1 MVKSDYISGIGNTT
15 LMHILAMFVIFLSG
29 LFMGIAYWVMG
40 SVKNSFEK
48 VNCLIIDNI
57 YFTSCQDWFTL
68 SIYPLLQL
76 KEMLIWF
83 SYFYIFGIIFGLFYL
98 GWKVRK
104 HPSLIAVHVVLS
116 IIVTYLS
123 IEIAN
128 VYRVLLQN
136 EFMYAIFQPFVIY
149 NKIML
154 YLPTFMFVAVFLS
167 GLLGFFGFWK
177 DKELEG
183 DNSLAYQ

>member
-1 MVKSDYISGIGNTT
+1 MVLNKLKGAFSDSMLG
-15 LMHILAMFVIFLSG
+15 HIVAMFMIFLSG
-29 LFMGIAYWVMG
+29 LFMAISYWVMG
-40 SVKNSFEK
+40 SMKDSFES
-48 VNCLIIDNI
+48 VNCLIVDNL
-57 YFTSCQDWFTL
+57 FFSTCQEWFAL
-68 SIYPLLQL
+68 SIYPFFAL
-76 KEMLIWF
+76 KEILIWF

-104 HPSLIAVHVVLS
+104 HPSLLVVHIVLS

-128 VYRVLLQN
+128 IYRVLIEN
-136 EFMYAIFQPFVIY
+136 PFIASIFQPFVIY

-154 YLPTFMFVAVFLS
+154 YLPTFMFITVFLS

-183 DNSLAYQ
+183 DDSLAFQ